1 MSIRFKLLAFFG
13 LLAALGLAAF
23 LGLWLYGV
31 PALGVEGIFSH
42 EYRRAI
48 VSVEAL
54 ADKERDTFE
63 RWFEEHR
70 RELHLLTTS
79 ESVAANLAAMATA
92 PPAKAQG
99 LRTRLTRQLSALKET
114 STGTYRSLEV
124 VEPLT
129 GRVLCASDS
138 AVVVSALQQE
148 PSMLQEAS
156 EPGMSEV
163 VRLVNATEGPGIL
176 VMRQIVQ
183 RDEAGVS
190 TGKLLGILVA
200 AIDLGAPLVTD
211 DTSIRQALGDTGA
224 VMLVDGQAR
233 VLFNSSK
240 SITNSDHQFVAQQ
253 VVSGTEG
260 SRVVTA
266 PQGAELIAVFR
277 HLHLGASEE
286 LSLAVTRA
294 TDDALAAIRA
304 SFSRML
310 GLMAVLFVL
319 SMGLVV
325 FASNRIAAA
334 QAEILALNTHLE
346 ARIAVRTQ
354 ELEHSNTYLKDTL
367 QNLQTTRDELVRS
380 EKLAA
385 LGALVAGVSHELNTP
400 IGNSLTV
407 GSTLEAQVTKFSAA
421 MGKGLTRAALDGF
434 VTDLREGVDI
444 LMRSLRRAVELVSS
458 FKQVAVDQTSEHRRE
473 FLLRETIHEILITL
487 APTLRKTPHTLTNEI
502 PQDIRMQSYPGP
514 LGQVLTNLINNALI
528 HGLKGSAYGTIT
540 LLAHTTRPGWVQL
553 SVQDNGAGIA
563 AQHLDRVFDP
573 FFTTR
578 LGQGGSGLGLN
589 IVYNI
594 VTQTLGGTIRVE
606 SVSGQGARF
615 ILDLPS
621 AAPQRATQDA
631 SDVTT

>member
-13 LLAALGLAAF
+13 LLASTGLAAF

-42 EYRRAI
+42 EYKRSI

-70 RELHLLTTS
+70 RELRLLSTS
-79 ESVAANLAAMATA
+79 ESLATQLEQH
-92 PPAKAQG
+92 AQSG
-99 LRTRLTRQLSALKET
+99 NVKTQAHCARIARRLTALKEA
-114 STGTYRSLEV
+114 SPGTYRSLTI
-124 VEPLT
+124 VEPASA
-129 GRVLCASDS
+129 RQLCARDGDQTNTQI
-138 AVVVSALQQE
+138 VQTDVLG
-148 PSMLQEAS
+148 EAS
-156 EPGMSEV
+156 EPGMTEV
-163 VRLVNATEGPGIL
+163 VRVVDMPEGPGIL
-176 VMRQIVQ
+176 VLSQIVQ
-183 RDEAGVS
+183 HDSDGNS
-190 TGKLLGILVA
+190 TGKVLGILVA
-200 AIDLGAPLVTD
+200 AFDLGAPLVID

-224 VMLVDGQAR
+224 VMLVDAQAK
-233 VLFNSSK
+233 VLFNSSR
-240 SITNSDHQFVAQQ
+240 SLTNSDHQFVAQQ

-260 SRVVTA
+260 ARVLKS

-277 HLHLGASEE
+277 HIHLGAADEV
-286 LSLAVTRA
+286 SLAVTRP

-304 SFSRML
+304 SFFRMS
-310 GLMAVLFVL
+310 GLMVVLFAL

-334 QAEILALNTHLE
+334 QAEILALNTNLE
-346 ARIAVRTQ
+346 TRIALRTQ
-354 ELEHSNTYLKDTL
+354 ELEHSNQHLKDTL

-407 GSTLEAQVTKFSAA
+407 ASTIDAQVSDFSAA
-421 MGKGLTRAALDGF
+421 MTKGLTRSALDGF
-434 VTDLREGVDI
+434 VSEVREGIDI
-444 LMRSLRRAVELVSS
+444 LLRSLHRAVELVSS
-458 FKQVAVDQTSEHRRE
+458 FKQVAVDQTSENRRE
-473 FLLRETIHEILITL
+473 FFLRETVNEILLTL
-487 APTLRKTPHTLTNEI
+487 GPTMRRTPHTLTSDI
-502 PQDIRMQSYPGP
+502 PSDIRLESYPGP

-528 HGLKGSAYGTIT
+528 HGLKDSTDGKIVLQVRS
-540 LLAHTTRPGWVQL
+540 TREGWVQFT
-553 SVQDNGAGIA
+553 VQDNGAGIA
-563 AQHLDRVFDP
+563 PQHLDRVFDP

-606 SVSGQGARF
+606 SVQGQGARF
-615 ILDLPS
+615 IMNLPCI
-621 AAPQRATQDA
+621 APAR
-631 SDVTT
+631 VTDNPMNRLT

>member
-13 LLAALGLAAF
+13 LLATAGLAAF

-31 PALGVEGIFSH
+31 PAMGVEGIFSH
-42 EYRRAI
+42 EYKRSI

-70 RELHLLTTS
+70 RELRLLSTS
-79 ESVAANLAAMATA
+79 ESLASQLEQQALGA
-92 PPAKAQG
+92 PAKVQARCA
-99 LRTRLTRQLSALKET
+99 LISRRLNALMEA
-114 STGTYRSLEV
+114 SPGTYRSLTI
-124 VEPLT
+124 VEPRT
-129 GRVLCASDS
+129 ARSLCARNENQINTLLHETG
-138 AVVVSALQQE
+138 ALA
-148 PSMLQEAS
+148 EAS
-156 EPGMSEV
+156 EPGMTEV
-163 VRLVNATEGPGIL
+163 VRVVDMPEGPGLL
-176 VMRQIVQ
+176 VLSQISQ
-183 RDEAGVS
+183 HDLQGNP
-190 TGKLLGILVA
+190 TGKVLGILVA
-200 AIDLGAPLVTD
+200 AFDLGAPLVID

-224 VMLVDGQAR
+224 VMLVDAR
-233 VLFNSSK
+233 AKVLFNSSR
-240 SITNSDHQFVAQQ
+240 SLTNSDHQFVAQQ

-260 SRVVTA
+260 ARVMKA

-277 HLHLGASEE
+277 HIHLGTSDE
-286 LSLAVTRA
+286 LSLAVTRP

-304 SFSRML
+304 SFFRMT
-310 GLMAVLFVL
+310 GLMVVLFAL

-325 FASNRIAAA
+325 FASNRIAVA
-334 QAEILALNTHLE
+334 QAEILALNTNLE
-346 ARIAVRTQ
+346 TRIAIRTQ
-354 ELEHSNTYLKDTL
+354 ELEHSNQHLKDTL
-367 QNLQTTRDELVRS
+367 QNLQNTRDELVRS

-407 GSTLEAQVTKFSAA
+407 ASTIDAQVRDFSTA
-421 MGKGLTRAALDGF
+421 MTKGLTRSALEGF
-434 VTDLREGVDI
+434 VSEVREGVDI
-444 LMRSLRRAVELVSS
+444 LMRSLLRAVELVSS

-473 FLLRETIHEILITL
+473 FLLRETVNEILMTL
-487 APTLRKTPHTLTNEI
+487 GPTMRKTPHTLNCDI

-528 HGLKGSAYGTIT
+528 HGLKDIPNGTIT
-540 LLAHTTRPGWVQL
+540 LLAHTTQPGWVHF

-606 SVSGQGARF
+606 SVHGQGARF
-615 ILDLPS
+615 ILHLPCV
-621 AAPQRATQDA
+621 APGLA
-631 SDVTT
+631 SDSPVAAAV

>member
-13 LLAALGLAAF
+13 LMASTGLAAF

-42 EYRRAI
+42 EYKRSI

-70 RELHLLTTS
+70 RELRLLSTS
-79 ESVAANLAAMATA
+79 ESLATQLEQHAQSGNVKTQA
-92 PPAKAQG
+92 PCARIA
-99 LRTRLTRQLSALKET
+99 RRLTALKEA
-114 STGTYRSLEV
+114 SPGTYRSLTI
-124 VEPLT
+124 VEPASA
-129 GRVLCASDS
+129 RQLCARDGDQTNTQI
-138 AVVVSALQQE
+138 VQTDVLG
-148 PSMLQEAS
+148 EAS
-156 EPGMSEV
+156 EPGMTEV
-163 VRLVNATEGPGIL
+163 VRVVDMPEGPGIL
-176 VMRQIVQ
+176 VLSQIVQ
-183 RDEAGVS
+183 HDSDGNS
-190 TGKLLGILVA
+190 TGKVLGILVA
-200 AIDLGAPLVTD
+200 AFDLGAPLVID

-224 VMLVDGQAR
+224 VMLVDAQAK
-233 VLFNSSK
+233 VLFNSSR
-240 SITNSDHQFVAQQ
+240 SLTNSDHQFVAQQ

-260 SRVVTA
+260 ARVLKS

-277 HLHLGASEE
+277 HIHLGAADEV
-286 LSLAVTRA
+286 SLAVTRP

-304 SFSRML
+304 SFFRMS
-310 GLMAVLFVL
+310 GLMVVLFAL

-334 QAEILALNTHLE
+334 QAEILALNTNLE
-346 ARIAVRTQ
+346 TRIAVRTQ
-354 ELEHSNTYLKDTL
+354 ELEHSNQHLKDTL

-407 GSTLEAQVTKFSAA
+407 ASTIDAQVSDFSAA
-421 MGKGLTRAALDGF
+421 MTKGLTRSALDGF
-434 VTDLREGVDI
+434 VSEVREGIDI
-444 LMRSLRRAVELVSS
+444 LLRSLHRAVELVSS
-458 FKQVAVDQTSEHRRE
+458 FKQVAVDQTSENRRE
-473 FLLRETIHEILITL
+473 FFLRETVNEILLTL
-487 APTLRKTPHTLTNEI
+487 GPTMRRTPHTLTSDI
-502 PQDIRMQSYPGP
+502 PSDIRLESYPGP

-528 HGLKGSAYGTIT
+528 HGLKDSTDGKIALQVRS
-540 LLAHTTRPGWVQL
+540 TREGWVQFT
-553 SVQDNGAGIA
+553 VQDNGAGIA
-563 AQHLDRVFDP
+563 PQHLDRVFDP

-606 SVSGQGARF
+606 SVQGQGARF
-615 ILDLPS
+615 IMNLPCI
-621 AAPQRATQDA
+621 APAR
-631 SDVTT
+631 VTDNPMNRLT